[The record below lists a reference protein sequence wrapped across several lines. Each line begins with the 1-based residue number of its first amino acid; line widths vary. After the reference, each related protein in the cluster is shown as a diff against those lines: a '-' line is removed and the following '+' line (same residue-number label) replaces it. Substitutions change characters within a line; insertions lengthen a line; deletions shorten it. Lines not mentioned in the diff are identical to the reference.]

1 MHQKCIHI
9 KKCDNSYK
17 YSIYVNPN
25 SNSSDTMRG
34 MMVWLLIL
42 GLVTGV
48 LAGILGIAGGV
59 FLIPAL
65 VFFFGFSQKLAQG
78 TTIAVLLPPI
88 GLGAA
93 YFYWK
98 NGNINIQAAAL
109 LAVGVFFGGVVG
121 ASIANKVPNA
131 TISKVFGVF
140 MIGVGIKFLLGK

>member
-1 MHQKCIHI
+1 MNIA
-9 KKCDNSYK
+9 
-17 YSIYVNPN
+17 
-25 SNSSDTMRG
+25 
-34 MMVWLLIL
+34 LIFL

-65 VFFFGFSQKLAQG
+65 VMLFGFSQKMAQG

-98 NGNINIQAAAL
+98 SGNIDIKAAAL
-109 LAVGVFFGGVVG
+109 ISIGIFIGGFFGAG
-121 ASIANKVPNA
+121 IATHLPNG